1 MLLRSRILLE
11 RPSLI
16 GERSK
21 TMDSYSEILSGLKLQ
36 GAIFFRA
43 EFSAPWFI
51 NAPPSPQLAVA
62 LGIENAHVVN
72 FHLLTEG
79 EAKVEM
85 PTGSTLNLT
94 AGEIVIF
101 PHGDPHYLTS
111 TDGACRTEDAAVA
124 TKVRARDLS
133 PLRLGGGGAQAKF
146 VCGYMACDPFFCRSV
161 VSGLPAVISV
171 NIRSDSTGRWME
183 SSLLH
188 LLEEVGSNSVG
199 SAAVLAKLS
208 EALFI
213 EALRKYAARLPED
226 RAGWLA
232 AARDPYIGRALV
244 LLHSRTAHPWTLSDV
259 ATNVGLSRSA
269 FIDRFSNLLSVPPMT
284 YLTRVRMH
292 LAARALVT
300 STVKMPTIAEQV
312 GYESEAAFNRAF
324 SREFSMSPARYRS
337 INRSSPKDGGGQQ
350 GR

>member
-1 MLLRSRILLE
+1 
-11 RPSLI
+11 
-16 GERSK
+16 
-21 TMDSYSEILSGLKLQ
+21 MDPYSEILSGLKLQ
-36 GAIFFRA
+36 GAIFFRG

-51 NAPPSPQLAVA
+51 NAPTSAHLAAA
-62 LGIENAHVVN
+62 LGLEHAHVVN

-79 EAKVEM
+79 EARVEL
-85 PTGSTLNLT
+85 PAGSTLDLT

-101 PHGDPHYLTS
+101 PHGDAHYLMS
-111 TDGACRTEDAAVA
+111 TDGACRVEDAAVA

-133 PLRLGGGGAQAKF
+133 PLRCGGGGAPAKF
-146 VCGYMACDPFFCRSV
+146 VCGYMACDPFFCSSV

-171 NIRSDSTGRWME
+171 NVRSDSAGRWME

-213 EALRKYAARLPED
+213 EALRNYAARLPD
-226 RAGWLA
+226 QCAGWLA
-232 AARDPYIGRALV
+232 AARDPHIGRALV
-244 LLHSRTAHPWTLSDV
+244 LLHSRMAHSWTIGDLASE
-259 ATNVGLSRSA
+259 VGLSRSA
-269 FIDRFSNLLSVPPMT
+269 FIDRFSQLLSMPPMT
-284 YLTRVRMH
+284 YLTRLRMH

-300 STVKMPTIAEQV
+300 SAMSMPTIAAQV

-324 SREFSMSPARYRS
+324 SRELGMPPARYRS
-337 INRSSPKDGGGQQ
+337 MNRPSRDDG
-350 GR
+350 RT